1 MVGSQ
6 AQWCA
11 ATGALSGTDDCI
23 TWGGHGFIPAS
34 IDMAAFNA
42 AVQALTGAET
52 AMMTAACAVVATTN
66 SAGCQNHQFGH
77 LCAQVDSAGR

>member
-1 MVGSQ
+1 
-6 AQWCA
+6 
-11 ATGALSGTDDCI
+11 
-23 TWGGHGFIPAS
+23 
-34 IDMAAFNA
+34 MAAFNA